1 MTKKPRY
8 SRIDNIRAIAIISM
22 VSYHAV
28 WDLVFLYGFK
38 WQWYKDLPGFIWQ
51 QSICWT
57 FILLSGFCHSMSRQP
72 FKNAMKV
79 FLAGLLVS
87 AVTWILAPNIRIT
100 FGVLTL
106 LGSAGLIVA
115 ALDKPLKKLNPFVG
129 ILIFAALFALTRAVN
144 SGYLGFGDFRLLEL
158 PRSLYANYLST
169 YLGFP
174 FRGFSS
180 SDYFSLLPWLNL
192 YLVGYYI
199 NKLFVKNNLMAL
211 CSGAEIKPLR
221 FLSRHSLVIYLL
233 HQPILSALFY
243 MVF

>member
-1 MTKKPRY
+1 MTKKLRY

-22 VSYHAV
+22 VLYHAA

-38 WQWYKDLPGFIWQ
+38 WQWYKELPGFIWQ

-57 FILLSGFCHSMSRQP
+57 FILLSGFCHSMGRKP
-72 FKNAMKV
+72 YKNALKV
-79 FLAGLLVS
+79 FGAGLLVS
-87 AVTWILAPNIRIT
+87 AVTWIFTPNIKIT

-106 LGSAGLIVA
+106 LGSSGLILS
-115 ALDKPLKKLNPFVG
+115 ALDKPLRKLNPIAG
-129 ILIFAALFALTRAVN
+129 IVIFAALFALTRAVN
-144 SGYLGFGDFRLLEL
+144 SGYLGLGDFRLVEL
-158 PRSLYANYLST
+158 PRFLYANCLST

-199 NKLFVKNNLMAL
+199 HKLFKKRDLMKL
-211 CSGAEIKPLR
+211 CSGVEIKPLH
-221 FLSRHSLVIYLL
+221 FLSRHSLMIYLL
-233 HQPILSALFY
+233 HQPILSGLFY
-243 MVF
+243 LVF